1 MYFNPLAFT
10 ISKAKARPEAHFD
23 LEMRY
28 SMKET
33 MGSLRA
39 WFGITG
45 LYSGFRNATAT
56 VACLGATALVPG
68 VGMKVAFGLLGLIC
82 GLQTLVMVGFFL
94 LAFMLPTMLRTFP
107 LGVNMLVGSSLACTL
122 LALPVS
128 FYIVGF
134 QPESL
139 LGTLLAM
146 LVYTYLFRSVRR
158 LSYQG

>member
-1 MYFNPLAFT
+1 
-10 ISKAKARPEAHFD
+10 
-23 LEMRY
+23 MRF

-45 LYSGFRNATAT
+45 IFSGFRNATAAF
-56 VACLGATALVPG
+56 ACLGAAALVPG
-68 VGMKVAFGLLGLIC
+68 MGMKIAFGLLGLIC

-94 LAFMLPTMLRTFP
+94 LAFLLPTMLRTFP
-107 LGVNMLVGSSLACTL
+107 LGVNLLVGSSLACTV

-134 QPESL
+134 QPDGL
-139 LGTLLAM
+139 VGTLLAL
-146 LVYTYLFRSVRR
+146 LVYSYLFRSVRR